1 MRGFVRCDVSQEAYE
16 KAPRGKLVVKETITR
31 LGYVRKAG
39 TIKPDPEVATRES
52 DGIVVQ
58 EGELGSAIAQRFY
71 RMRCECG
78 RSWIELELKKL
89 VKCPAC
95 SRLARVHTA

>member
-1 MRGFVRCDVSQEAYE
+1 
-16 KAPRGKLVVKETITR
+16 VKKTNTC
-31 LGYVRKAG
+31 LSYVPKAG
-39 TIKPDPEVATRES
+39 TIQSDSDIAPLES
-52 DGIVVQ
+52 DGILVQ
-58 EGELGSAIAQRFY
+58 EGNLGSAIAERFY

-95 SRLARVHTA
+95 SQLDRVHTA

>member
-1 MRGFVRCDVSQEAYE
+1 
-16 KAPRGKLVVKETITR
+16 VKEAK
-31 LGYVRKAG
+31 VRVG
-39 TIKPDPEVATRES
+39 NVCRRIRSDLEVAP
-52 DGIVVQ
+52 Q
-58 EGELGSAIAQRFY
+58 LGLAIAQRFY

-95 SRLARVHTA
+95 SRLSQVHAASGE

>member
-1 MRGFVRCDVSQEAYE
+1 M
-16 KAPRGKLVVKETITR
+16 KETNTC
-31 LGYVRKAG
+31 LSYVPKAG
-39 TIKPDPEVATRES
+39 TIQSDSEMAPRES
-52 DGIVVQ
+52 AGILVQ
-58 EGELGSAIAQRFY
+58 EGNLGSAIAERFY

-95 SRLARVHTA
+95 SRLDRVHTA

>member
-1 MRGFVRCDVSQEAYE
+1 
-16 KAPRGKLVVKETITR
+16 VKETDAR
-31 LGYVRKAG
+31 LSYVHKAG
-39 TIKPDPEVATRES
+39 TIQSDSEIAPREI
-52 DGIVVQ
+52 DRILVQ
-58 EGELGSAIAQRFY
+58 EGKLGSAIAERFY

-95 SRLARVHTA
+95 SRLDRVHAA

>member
-1 MRGFVRCDVSQEAYE
+1 M
-16 KAPRGKLVVKETITR
+16 KETNTR
-31 LGYVRKAG
+31 LSIVRTAG
-39 TIKPDPEVATRES
+39 TIQSDAEIAPREPDGVL
-52 DGIVVQ
+52 VQ
-58 EGELGSAIAQRFY
+58 ERYLGSAIAERFY

-95 SRLARVHTA
+95 SKLDRVHTA

>member
-1 MRGFVRCDVSQEAYE
+1 MKDTNTCLSYVPTAETSQSDSEI
-16 KAPRGKLVVKETITR
+16 APRES
-31 LGYVRKAG
+31 AG
-39 TIKPDPEVATRES
+39 IL
-52 DGIVVQ
+52 VQ
-58 EGELGSAIAQRFY
+58 EGNLGSATAERFY

-95 SRLARVHTA
+95 SQLDRVHTA